1 MVKVSGV
8 SKKKPKKKFVSRAR
22 YGLVNIPIDKGFEA
36 TRYYMHN
43 EVDRK
48 DIADILKNYIKA
60 KFSKSDVKAIFANP
74 EYKFTIFSHY
84 SATIYWL
91 NAGQEPDEIVSQYSV
106 GLERYCADLL
116 ERGKI
121 LLKEKEAEQ
130 KDKGNVMTLSP
141 QQKLE
146 RKIARTIMVDLDDLE
161 DAWINGEK
169 ADINVYDL
177 FRKHGLGGSATLPVR
192 QVVEGWLLDYGDA
205 YHKRCE
211 QAVEGYAHL
220 TRPELNR
227 RIKICETILDDL
239 ERVKSAAKANRTIR
253 IKRPVTADKM
263 VAKVKYKK
271 EDKDFKLVSISPV
284 MIVGKKRLLTFN
296 TKYKELCEYVTEDPR
311 GFTIKGTTIQNFDA
325 DISRSVKLRKP
336 DEFLPIAQNKTANQ
350 IDKAWK
356 GLTTKTGKPTGRLN
370 AETILLRMFEK

>member
-36 TRYYMHN
+36 TKYYMHN

-48 DIADILKNYIKA
+48 DIADILKTYIKTN
-60 KFSKSDVKAIFANP
+60 FSKSDAKAMLANP

-91 NAGQEPDEIVSQYSV
+91 NAGQETDERISQYV
-106 GLERYCADLL
+106 DGLKRYCADLL

-130 KDKGNVMTLSP
+130 KEKGNVVTLSP

-161 DAWINGEK
+161 DAWIRGEK
-169 ADINVYDL
+169 ADINVYLL
-177 FRKHGLGGSATLPVR
+177 FKKHGLSGSATIPVR

-220 TRPELNR
+220 KRPELNR
-227 RIKICETILDDL
+227 RIKVCENILADL
-239 ERVKSAAKANRTIR
+239 ESIKSAAKANRTIR

-284 MIVGKKRLLTFN
+284 MIIGKKRLLTFN

-311 GFTIKGTTIQNFDA
+311 GFTVKGTTIQNFDA

-336 DEFLPIAQNKTANQ
+336 DEFLPIAQTKTAKQ
-350 IDKAWK
+350 IDAAWK